1 MCMVLAP
8 SLPAGLLVG
17 GLGYSRVLMFVPED
31 FEPPTGFTTDRF
43 CLEPL
48 TVEHNEADFAA
59 WSSSIEHIR
68 RTPGFEGGSW
78 PRQMT
83 PEENAEDLAM
93 HAKHFAQRAGFT
105 YTVVDPAGDVIGCV
119 YIYPGREGA
128 DADVRSWVRADHAD
142 LDGPLRRE
150 VLAWV
155 RRQWPFRNVSCA
167 GLA

>member
-1 MCMVLAP
+1 MYMVLVP

-17 GLGYSRVLMFVPED
+17 GLGYSRVLMFVPEEFD
-31 FEPPTGFTTDRF
+31 PPTGATTERF
-43 CLEPL
+43 RLEPL

-68 RTPGFEGGSW
+68 RTPGFEGGNW

-83 PEENAEDLAM
+83 PQENALDLAM

-105 YTVVDPAGDVIGCV
+105 YTVLDPTGDVIGCV
-119 YIYPGREGA
+119 YIYPGRDGA

-150 VLAWV
+150 VLAWI
-155 RRQWPFRNVSCA
+155 RRQWPFRAVSYA
-167 GLA
+167 GLG